1 MAHQPYSSFPIDSL
15 LKKKNQD
22 PQMRILTLSLL
33 KLVISSD
40 RDYSAGQLPL
50 SR

>member
-15 LKKKNQD
+15 LKKNQD